1 MGTSN
6 QLAESGFV
14 PAYGLVTAKFVTHQ
28 RAAGGE
34 PDGVPVN
41 GRVVFTPTT
50 RVADAGTRRVFVP
63 APVTGW
69 LRDGVL
75 WDSPRGGNQGVRLMA
90 PARGR
95 CLLNGVTV
103 WRRSCG
109 MSRDVPRSCRT
120 RAFMFARV

>member
-1 MGTSN
+1 MGVSDTVS
-6 QLAESGFV
+6 ESGFV

-34 PDGVPVN
+34 VDGVPVQ

-50 RVADAGTRRVFVP
+50 RVADAETKRVFVP

-75 WDSPRGGNQGVRLMA
+75 
-90 PARGR
+90 
-95 CLLNGVTV
+95 
-103 WRRSCG
+103 
-109 MSRDVPRSCRT
+109 
-120 RAFMFARV
+120 